1 MTGSMEELK
10 NTELAAGDN
19 ISATDVSNI
28 TPEKW
33 GDMIA
38 NRAYAKAV
46 FRNFVLVNDDLVG
59 RSGDTIKLPK
69 RPVIDTDTYGAED
82 ITDDTTEISPNLEL
96 EWDTVDLVPTEVGI
110 AANITKN
117 AIENAL
123 LSVIDHT
130 IENMA
135 VMTAI
140 KEDKDIVAALVKADD
155 TDPITYVEANAD
167 GTPYVTGDWDTTQEA
182 ADQTNVTP
190 TDVLDLGVI
199 TEANDVVMA
208 MNGFEGDTVFIHPR
222 QKAALMRNDNF
233 LDASQAGDNQ
243 MLRKGVIGQIFGLD
257 VVVSK
262 HVPTITISDGNAG
275 TQTGYQAILIDSSAA
290 GGLAIKRKPTVETE
304 YSATKRKHTAVSTS
318 LYQAKRLNAGA
329 VVVINTA

>member
-10 NTELAAGDN
+10 NTELAAGDD
-19 ISATDVSNI
+19 ISATDVANI
-28 TPEKW
+28 TPEEW
-33 GDMIA
+33 GKEIE

-46 FRNFVLVNDDLVG
+46 FRNYVLVNTDLVG

-69 RPVIDTDTYGAED
+69 RPVVDTDTYGATD
-82 ITDDTTEISPNLEL
+82 IANDTTEVTPNLEL

-117 AIENAL
+117 AVENAL

-130 IENMA
+130 IDNMA

-140 KEDKDIVAALVKADD
+140 KEDKDIVSAVTLADD
-155 TDPITYVEANAD
+155 ADPIKYVEADAD
-167 GTPYVTGDWDTTQEA
+167 GAPYVSGDWTTTVKS

-199 TEANDVVMA
+199 TEANDVLMA

-222 QKAALMRNDNF
+222 QKAALMRNSNF

-275 TQTGYQAILIDSSAA
+275 TQTGYQAILIDSTAA
-290 GGLAIKRKPTVETE
+290 CGLAVKRKPTVETE

-318 LYQAKRLNAGA
+318 LYQAKRLNSGA